1 MPKPS
6 AAERKRKAL
15 RSLGALHH
23 HPEQVR
29 DELFQQEEFFDPHDL
44 VQVKYEML
52 RSVQVGHKPIRRA
65 AKDFGF
71 SRPTVYQA
79 QAAFERAGLPGLL
92 PARRGPRGAHKMDD
106 AVMAFMREQR
116 LSDPALRAVG
126 LARRIQARFGITVH
140 PRTIERAVRRY
151 EKKTE

>member
-15 RSLGALHH
+15 RSLGALHR
-23 HPEQVR
+23 HPEQIT
-29 DELFQQEEFFDPHDL
+29 DELFQQDGFFDPHDL

-52 RSVQVGHKPIRRA
+52 RSVQVDGKPIRRA

-71 SRPTVYQA
+71 SRPSVYQA

-92 PARRGPRGAHKMDD
+92 PAKRGPRGAHKMDD
-106 AVMAFMREQR
+106 AVMAFVREE
-116 LSDPALRAVG
+116 LLADPALRAAG
-126 LARRIQARFGITVH
+126 LAERIRARFHIGVH
-140 PRTIERAVRRY
+140 PRTIERALRRH

>member
-6 AAERKRKAL
+6 AAESKRKTL

-29 DELFQQEEFFDPHDL
+29 DELFQQDGFFDPQDL

-52 RSVQVGHKPIRRA
+52 RRVRVEHKPIRRA
-65 AKDFGF
+65 ALDFGF
-71 SRPTVYQA
+71 SRPSVYQA
-79 QAAFERAGLPGLL
+79 RDAFEKAGLPGLL
-92 PARRGPRGAHKMDD
+92 PAKRGPRSAHKMDD
-106 AVMAFMREQR
+106 AVMAFVREE
-116 LSDPALRAVG
+116 LLADPALRAAG
-126 LARRIQARFGITVH
+126 LAERIRARFRIGVH
-140 PRTIERAVRRY
+140 PRTIERALRRH

>member
-6 AAERKRKAL
+6 ATESKRKTL

-29 DELFQQEEFFDPHDL
+29 DELFQQDGFFDPHDL

-52 RSVQVGHKPIRRA
+52 RRVRVDGKPIRRA

-71 SRPTVYQA
+71 SRPSVYQA
-79 QAAFERAGLPGLL
+79 RAAFERAGLPGLL
-92 PARRGPRGAHKMDD
+92 PAKRGPRGAHKMDD
-106 AVMAFMREQR
+106 AVMAFVREQL
-116 LSDPALRAVG
+116 LSDPAVRAAG
-126 LARRIQARFGITVH
+126 LAKRIRARFAIAVH
-140 PRTIERAVRRY
+140 PRTIERALRRQ

>member
-6 AAERKRKAL
+6 AAESKRKTL

-29 DELFQQEEFFDPHDL
+29 DELFQREGFFDPNDL

-52 RSVQVGHKPIRRA
+52 RRVRVDHKPIRRA
-65 AKDFGF
+65 AQDFGF
-71 SRPTVYQA
+71 SRPSVYQA
-79 QAAFERAGLPGLL
+79 RAAFEKAGLPGLL
-92 PARRGPRGAHKMDD
+92 PAKRGPRRAHKMDD
-106 AVMAFMREQR
+106 AVMAFVHEEQ
-116 LSDPALRAVG
+116 LSDPAVRAAG
-126 LARRIQARFGITVH
+126 LAERIRARFGVRVH
-140 PRTIERAVRRY
+140 PRTIERALRRS